1 MSPTEPRSSPSQRI
15 AIAISL
21 AALLCGLAC
30 GGYLFYSH
38 IRGAEIKLPVDQY
51 FAVYLT
57 GGQLYFG
64 KLQGLGTPFPVLTNV
79 FYVQSRQ
86 DNQTKQV
93 TNILV
98 KRGKEWHGPDRMY
111 LNAAQIILAE
121 PVGPTS
127 RVAELINEANR

>member
-1 MSPTEPRSSPSQRI
+1 M
-15 AIAISL
+15 AL
-21 AALLCGLAC
+21 VALLCGLAC
-30 GGYLFYSH
+30 GGYLLYNHS
-38 IRGAEIKLPVDQY
+38 AEIKLPKDQY
-51 FAVYLT
+51 FAVYMN

-98 KRGKEWHGPDRMY
+98 KRGKEWHAPDRMY

>member
-1 MSPTEPRSSPSQRI
+1 MSPTESRSFLSKRI
-15 AIAISL
+15 AVTFGFVV
-21 AALLCGLAC
+21 LLCGLAS
-30 GGYLFYSH
+30 GGYLLYNHS
-38 IRGAEIKLPVDQY
+38 AEIKLPKDQY
-51 FAVYLT
+51 FAVYMN

>member
-1 MSPTEPRSSPSQRI
+1 MSPTENRSSLSQRI
-15 AIAISL
+15 TIAVAL
-21 AALLCGLAC
+21 LALLCGLAS
-30 GGYLFYSH
+30 GGYLLYSH
-38 IRGAEIKLPVDQY
+38 SAGIKLPKDQY
-51 FAVYLT
+51 FAVYMS